1 MRGKMNEQPIEQA
14 STLAATASDFE
25 KAPGHWVLARMG
37 KRVLRPGGRELTE
50 KLVSMLRITPEDDV
64 VEFAPGLGFTA
75 RLVLQHNPRSYIGI
89 EQDVAAA
96 NETRLILNSPSR
108 QIVNSDVLR
117 NGLEEN
123 CASLVYGEAMLTMQS
138 DAQKNRIAQ
147 ECKRLLRQGGR
158 YGIHELCL
166 KPDSISESLKK
177 EIQRE
182 LAQAIRVNARPL
194 TVTEWKS
201 LLTDSGLE
209 VESVNTNPMHL
220 LRLSRIVTDEGFLR
234 ALKIATNVL
243 TTPAALKRILAMR
256 AVFERYAE
264 YLGAIAIVAVK
275 K

>member
-1 MRGKMNEQPIEQA
+1 MNEQPIEQA

-166 KPDSISESLKK
+166 KPDGISESLKK

-209 VESVNTNPMHL
+209 VESVNANPMHL

-234 ALKIATNVL
+234 TLKIATNVL
-243 TTPAALKRILAMR
+243 TTPAALKRILTMR